1 MKLIWTI
8 LLVASLVALLFLWIK
23 HKLSWSWFWKLSL
36 QVVVAAVAIYI
47 INVWQ
52 VIPQITIPINP
63 VTIVTLVVLGIPGAM
78 LLAGLQLFIV

>member
-1 MKLIWTI
+1 MKTIWAIILI
-8 LLVASLVALLFLWIK
+8 VSLVALLFVWIK

-36 QVVVAAVAIYI
+36 QLVIAAAAIYI

-52 VIPQITIPINP
+52 IIPNISIPINP
-63 VTIVTLVVLGIPGAM
+63 VTIVTLVVLGLPGAA